1 VHSFNYLDHA
11 ASAFLVVD
19 ADSLE
24 ILYANP
30 MASANHGLQV
40 GMQLESIDLD
50 LHVNRMRRLLGEGRE
65 FRQLIGAGES
75 ELDIDRAEELRAVS
89 IEAGDRH
96 EILVQVVDLSAVGE
110 RIAIYESYA
119 TLAEQTRG
127 QLQRQLASF
136 PEENPN
142 PVLRASLEGEITYAN
157 PGAQALATEMGLPSV
172 IDLLSEEHE
181 SLVTELRDQLGASQ
195 TVEHKVG
202 DRSFKWTYHRVLDGA
217 AVHLYG
223 AETTDIHTSEQQRR
237 HAEAQLNRSQRLQ
250 ALGQLAGGIAH
261 DFNNILTAIS
271 GFAELSKEGL
281 PDAEDHLDNL
291 EQIILAADRAKNITA
306 QILAFSR
313 GEETD
318 TEPVVL
324 GTLVTEALNM
334 LQASI
339 PKSVVIRKDIT
350 QVLGT
355 SAFILGD
362 SNKLHQIVINLV
374 TNAAQAIPDT
384 GGEVGVTVRLSKN
397 PGQKEMV
404 ELIVADTGKGMDRK
418 TAERI
423 FDPYFTT
430 KSQGRGTGLGLSVVH
445 GIVKSHGGK
454 IKVQSAQGH
463 GTTFTLRF
471 PRAEVSEIKPEH
483 TTPRPDTPARKLRV
497 MVIDD
502 EPALVKLMKR
512 MLGRAQHEVQGY
524 TVAQEAIEAFQEKS
538 SMFDVVI
545 TDQSMPG
552 ITGISLTGEFL
563 KIRPDIPVIICSG
576 YDEALSLERVKE
588 GGATMLVRKPIH
600 WPNLLDTMQTV
611 CCTEFKA

>member
-1 VHSFNYLDHA
+1 MHSFNYLDHVA
-11 ASAFLVVD
+11 TAFLVVD

-24 ILYANP
+24 ILYANS
-30 MASANHGLQV
+30 MATANHGLQI
-40 GMQLESIDLD
+40 GMHLENIDLD
-50 LHVNRMRRLLGEGRE
+50 LNLNRMRRLLGEGRE
-65 FRQLIGAGES
+65 FRQLIGAGKS
-75 ELDIDRAEELRAVS
+75 ELDVDRAEELRAVY
-89 IEAGDRH
+89 IEAGDRN
-96 EILVQVVDLSAVGE
+96 EILVQIVDLSAVGE

-142 PVLRASLEGEITYAN
+142 PVLRANLESEITYAN
-157 PGAQALATEMGLPSV
+157 PGAQALATEMGLASV
-172 IDLLSEEHE
+172 IDLLPPEHE
-181 SLVTELRDQLGASQ
+181 SRVRELRDQPGASQ

-237 HAEAQLNRSQRLQ
+237 HAETQLNRSQRLQ

-271 GFAELSKEGL
+271 GFAELSKESL
-281 PDAEDHLDNL
+281 PDDQDHLDNL
-291 EQIILAADRAKNITA
+291 EQIIIAADRAKNITA

-339 PKSVVIRKDIT
+339 PKSVVIRKDIS

-355 SAFILGD
+355 RAFILGD

-384 GGEVGVTVRLSKN
+384 GGEVGVTVRLSKK

-404 ELIVADTGKGMDRK
+404 ELIVADNGKGMDRK

-471 PRAEVSEIKPEH
+471 PRAEVGETKPEC
-483 TTPRPDTPARKLRV
+483 TAPLSDTPTRNLRV

-512 MLGRAQHEVQGY
+512 MLDRAKHEVHGY
-524 TVAQEAIEAFQEKS
+524 TVAQEALEAFREKP
-538 SMFDVVI
+538 SMFDVII

-552 ITGISLTGEFL
+552 ITGISLTRELL
-563 KIRPDIPVIICSG
+563 KIRPEIPVIICSG
-576 YDEALSLERVKE
+576 YDQALNLDRVKE
-588 GGATMLVRKPIH
+588 GGASMLVRKPIH
-600 WPNLLDTMQTV
+600 WPNLLNTIQAV
-611 CCTEFKA
+611 YAKEPEA